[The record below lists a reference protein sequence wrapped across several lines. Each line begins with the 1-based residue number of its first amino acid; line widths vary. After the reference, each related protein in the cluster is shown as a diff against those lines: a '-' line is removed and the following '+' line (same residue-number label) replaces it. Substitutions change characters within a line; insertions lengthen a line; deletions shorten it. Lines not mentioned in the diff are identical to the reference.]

1 MKEGFNIKKMI
12 VWIYLIVVFVK
23 IFFGIVGVFMFGY
36 LIWEII
42 INNIDIEFLK
52 YFFNLFYFLKFFLV
66 F

>member
-42 INNIDIEFLK
+42 INNIDIVFLK
-52 YFFNLFYFLKFFLV
+52 YFFNVFYFLKFFLV

>member
-42 INNIDIEFLK
+42 INNIGIVFLK
-52 YFFNLFYFLKFFLV
+52 YFFNVFYFLKFFLV

>member
-52 YFFNLFYFLKFFLV
+52 YFFNVFYFLKFFLV

>member
-23 IFFGIVGVFMFGY
+23 IFFGFVGVFMFGY

>member
-42 INNIDIEFLK
+42 INNIDIVFLK